1 MTITTETQTLRIDD
15 GEMGIYIA
23 RPESGRAPALLV
35 LQEAFGVTDHIKDI
49 TQRFAEQ
56 GYLSIAPE
64 LFHRTAPLGFTAPY
78 NGDFTALAPHFQAVT
93 PEHIA
98 EDVLAVHEWL
108 LRDPQ
113 FDKAHL
119 GSIGFCLGGRASVIA
134 NAHLPLQAAVSFY
147 GGAPPNPNDIAR
159 DQHAPVLFFW
169 GDLDK
174 HLVPEQRD
182 AMISAMAAAGKQYIT
197 VDISDAGHG
206 FFRDVGTTYNPNAS
220 RQAWALTLSFLAT
233 YLKP

>member
-1 MTITTETQTLRIDD
+1 MTITTETQSLRVE
-15 GEMGIYIA
+15 GEEMGIYIA
-23 RPESGRAPALLV
+23 RPESGRTPALIV

-64 LFHRTAPLGFTAPY
+64 LFHRTAPPGFTAPY
-78 NGDFTALAPHFQAVT
+78 NGDFTALATHFQAVT

-113 FDKAHL
+113 FDKTHL
-119 GSIGFCLGGRASVIA
+119 GAIGFCLGGRASVIA
-134 NAHLPLQAAVSFY
+134 NARLPLQAAVSFY
-147 GGAPPNPNDIAR
+147 GGAPPNAEEVAR
-159 DQHAPVLFFW
+159 EQHGPVLFFW
-169 GDLDK
+169 GGLDARQ
-174 HLVPEQRD
+174 VPEQRNTMID
-182 AMISAMAAAGKQYIT
+182 AMRNAQKQYIT
-197 VDISDAGHG
+197 VEISDAGHG
-206 FFRDVGTTYNPNAS
+206 FFRDVGATYNPNAS